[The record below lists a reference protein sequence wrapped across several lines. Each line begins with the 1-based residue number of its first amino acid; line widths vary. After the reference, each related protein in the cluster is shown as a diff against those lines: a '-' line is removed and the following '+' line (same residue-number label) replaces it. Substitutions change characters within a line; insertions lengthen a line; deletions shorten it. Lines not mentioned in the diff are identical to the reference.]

1 MPLDKEIIL
10 VAAMNKIEIWDKSK
24 YQQFF
29 ESFSPESFSD
39 LAQQV
44 MSGGKPQQP

>member
-1 MPLDKEIIL
+1 
-10 VAAMNKIEIWDKSK
+10 MNKIEIWDKNK

-29 ESFSPESFSD
+29 ESFSPESFSQ

-44 MSGGKPQQP
+44 MTGANKAQS